1 MFFKNLI
8 VYRLPSDWAYSA
20 AQLEE
25 TLAMR
30 ILQRCGPFEMFSRGW
45 VAPSADTGR
54 LVHTVNQQH
63 LIALGVE
70 QKLLPGSLIRQ
81 EVAERAKVL
90 AVEQGFP
97 VARRQM
103 RDLKM
108 RVTEELRSRAL
119 CRRRV
124 TRAWIDPVNRWFA
137 VDAAG
142 AGRAEELV
150 ETLRET
156 LGGSLAVTFLETSH
170 SPQHSMS
177 TWLTHGDAPSRFTI
191 DQELE
196 LQTLDG
202 TKATVKYQR
211 QALDVQ
217 EVQRHLKAGKHPM
230 RLGLTWNDRIA
241 FILTHKL
248 EVKRLEFLDLAKDT
262 ADGGELDAAE
272 QFEIDFTV
280 MSGELARLVADL
292 ASALG
297 GETAME
303 RQAA

>member
-8 VYRLPSDWAYSA
+8 VYRLPSDWSCTA

-25 TLAMR
+25 ILAMR
-30 ILQRCGPFEMFSRGW
+30 TLQPCGPFEMLSRGW
-45 VAPSADTGR
+45 VAPSDSGR
-54 LVHTVNQQH
+54 LLHTVNQQH

-70 QKLLPGSLIRQ
+70 QKLLPASLIRQ
-81 EVAERAKVL
+81 EVTERAKVL

-97 VARRQM
+97 VARRQL
-103 RDLKM
+103 RDLKI
-108 RVTEELRSRAL
+108 RVTEELRARAL

-177 TWLTHGDAPSRFTI
+177 TWLTHGDAPSRFSI

-202 TKATVKYQR
+202 TKATVKYLR
-211 QALDVQ
+211 QALDAQ

-230 RLGLTWNDRIA
+230 RLGLTWNDRVA

-262 ADGGELDAAE
+262 SEGGDLDAAE

-280 MSGELARLVADL
+280 MAGELARLLADL

-297 GETAME
+297 GEAALE
-303 RQAA
+303 KQAA

>member
-8 VYRLPSDWAYSA
+8 VYRLPSDWSWTA

-25 TLAMR
+25 VLAAR
-30 ILQRCGPFEMFSRGW
+30 TLQRCGPFEMVSRGW
-45 VAPSADTGR
+45 VAPSDTGR
-54 LVHTVNQQH
+54 LLHTVNQQH

-70 QKLLPGSLIRQ
+70 QKLLPASLIRQ
-81 EVAERAKVL
+81 EVTERAKIL

-97 VARRQM
+97 AARRQM
-103 RDLKM
+103 RDLKI

-124 TRAWIDPVNRWFA
+124 TRAWIDPLNRWFA

-177 TWLTHGDAPSRFTI
+177 TWLAHGDAPSCFSI

-202 TKATVKYQR
+202 TKASVKYQR

-217 EVQRHLKAGKHPM
+217 EVQRHLEAGKHPM
-230 RLGLTWNDRIA
+230 RLGLTWSDRIA

-248 EVKRLEFLDLAKDT
+248 ELKRLEFLDLAKDT
-262 ADGGELDAAE
+262 ADAGDLEAAE
-272 QFEIDFTV
+272 RFEIDLTV
-280 MSGELARLVADL
+280 MTGELARLLADL
-292 ASALG
+292 ARALG
-297 GETAME
+297 GEVAMQK
-303 RQAA
+303 QAA